1 MVERQKRPASS
12 ATGGA
17 RYFLCVFYTSY
28 WYSALH
34 VEVLTLIGIVDRT
47 EDSFWKEFKLTSRCS
62 LISGYVDEAKSSSEV
77 MAR

>member
-17 RYFLCVFYTSY
+17 RYFLSVFYTSY
-28 WYSALH
+28 SVLH
-34 VEVLTLIGIVDRT
+34 GELLTLTGTVDRI
-47 EDSFWKEFKLTSRCS
+47 EGSFWKEFKLIQCS
-62 LISGYVDEAKSSSEV
+62 LISGYVYEAKSSSEV